1 MSIQIR
7 QVGQVGQ
14 GILPGSAHPDPTNQ
28 PDQAHPRYQA
38 YHPYQPY
45 P

>member
-7 QVGQVGQ
+7 QLGLVGQVGQ
-14 GILPGSAHPDPTNQ
+14 GILPESAHPDPTNQ
-28 PDQAHPRYQA
+28 PDQAH
-38 YHPYQPY
+38 HPYQPY